1 MFCCLAYSGIFKV
14 AGAGAEDVILR
25 WKNNQITLIAMKKE
39 IVMKKEDSAGV
50 LEKGWLDAGSRRIDE
65 IIIHC
70 SATPAGRDVR
80 VADIRRWHVEERG
93 WRDVGYHFVVCLDG
107 RIERGRPLW
116 KAGAHCM
123 GHNSHSVGVCYVG
136 GVDVEMR
143 PADTRTQQQKV
154 AMKQLVGLLRERFA
168 GARVYGHCDFA
179 RKACPSFDVIG
190 EEW

>member
-1 MFCCLAYSGIFKV
+1 
-14 AGAGAEDVILR
+14 
-25 WKNNQITLIAMKKE
+25 MKKE

-123 GHNSHSVGVCYVG
+123 GHNSHSVGVCYVRG
-136 GVDVEMR
+136 GCGDASGRYEDSTAEGGYETAGGIVEGTVPR
-143 PADTRTQQQKV
+143 S
-154 AMKQLVGLLRERFA
+154 
-168 GARVYGHCDFA
+168 ARVWPLRFRQEGMSEF
-179 RKACPSFDVIG
+179 
-190 EEW
+190 